1 MGKNTS
7 KMVELA
13 EYPSLMEAEVVKG
26 MLETNGI
33 EAMVT
38 EQYNPYGQAYAYSKV
53 IVMDYDLEAAKRLLE
68 SEQ

>member
-1 MGKNTS
+1 MGQKAGHTVVLS
-7 KMVELA
+7 
-13 EYPSLMEAEVVKG
+13 EYPSIMEAEMVKG

-53 IVMDYDLEAAKRLLE
+53 LVMDYDLEEAKKLLE
-68 SEQ
+68 GEE

>member
-1 MGKNTS
+1 MGQKSGHTVVLS
-7 KMVELA
+7 
-13 EYPSLMEAEVVKG
+13 EYPSIMEAEMVKG

-53 IVMDYDLEAAKRLLE
+53 LVMDYDLEEAKKLLE
-68 SEQ
+68 GEE

>member
-53 IVMDYDLEAAKRLLE
+53 IVMDYDLEAAKKLLE

>member
-1 MGKNTS
+1 MGQKSGHTVVLS
-7 KMVELA
+7 
-13 EYPSLMEAEVVKG
+13 EYPSIMEAEMVKG

-53 IVMDYDLEAAKRLLE
+53 LVMDYDLEEAKKLLE
-68 SEQ
+68 DE

>member
-1 MGKNTS
+1 MGQKSGHTVVLS
-7 KMVELA
+7 
-13 EYPSLMEAEVVKG
+13 EYPSIMEAEMVKG

-53 IVMDYDLEAAKRLLE
+53 LVMDYDLEEAKKLLE
-68 SEQ
+68 GD

>member
-53 IVMDYDLEAAKRLLE
+53 IVMDYDLEEAKKLLE
-68 SEQ
+68 GE

>member
-1 MGKNTS
+1 MGQKAGHTVVLS
-7 KMVELA
+7 
-13 EYPSLMEAEVVKG
+13 EYPSIMEAEMVKG

-53 IVMDYDLEAAKRLLE
+53 LVMDYDLEEAKKLLE
-68 SEQ
+68 GE

>member
-1 MGKNTS
+1 MGKDTS
-7 KMVELA
+7 KMVKLA

-53 IVMDYDLEAAKRLLE
+53 IVMDYDLEAAKKLLE
-68 SEQ
+68 SE

>member
-1 MGKNTS
+1 MGKDTS
-7 KMVELA
+7 KMVKLA

-53 IVMDYDLEAAKRLLE
+53 IVMDYDLEAAKKLLE

>member
-1 MGKNTS
+1 MGKDTS
-7 KMVELA
+7 KMVKLA

-53 IVMDYDLEAAKRLLE
+53 IVMDYDLEEAKKLLE
-68 SEQ
+68 GE

>member
-1 MGKNTS
+1 MGQKSGLTVVLS
-7 KMVELA
+7 
-13 EYPSLMEAEVVKG
+13 EYPSVMEAEMVKG

-53 IVMDYDLEAAKRLLE
+53 LVMDYDLEEAKKLLE
-68 SEQ
+68 GEE

>member
-1 MGKNTS
+1 MGQDTGHTVVLS
-7 KMVELA
+7 
-13 EYPSLMEAEVVKG
+13 EYPSVMEAEMVKG

-53 IVMDYDLEAAKRLLE
+53 LVMDYDLEEAKKLLE
-68 SEQ
+68 GEE

>member
-53 IVMDYDLEAAKRLLE
+53 LVMDYDLEEAKKLLE
-68 SEQ
+68 GE

>member
-33 EAMVT
+33 AAMVT
-38 EQYNPYGQAYAYSKV
+38 EQYNPIREPYDYSKV
-53 IVMDYDLEAAKRLLE
+53 LVMDYDLEEAKKLLE
-68 SEQ
+68 GE

>member
-53 IVMDYDLEAAKRLLE
+53 IVMDYDLEAAKKLLE
-68 SEQ
+68 GE

>member
-1 MGKNTS
+1 MGQKSGHTVVLS
-7 KMVELA
+7 
-13 EYPSLMEAEVVKG
+13 EYPSIMEAEMVKG

-53 IVMDYDLEAAKRLLE
+53 LVMDYDLEEAKKLLKGE
-68 SEQ
+68 

>member
-38 EQYNPYGQAYAYSKV
+38 EQYNPYGQAYDYSKV
-53 IVMDYDLEAAKRLLE
+53 LVMDYDLEEAKKLLE
-68 SEQ
+68 GE

>member
-1 MGKNTS
+1 MGQKSGHTVVLS
-7 KMVELA
+7 
-13 EYPSLMEAEVVKG
+13 EYPSIMEAEMVKG

-53 IVMDYDLEAAKRLLE
+53 LVMDYDLEEAKKLLE
-68 SEQ
+68 GE

>member
-68 SEQ
+68 SE

>member
-1 MGKNTS
+1 MGQKSGHTVVLS
-7 KMVELA
+7 
-13 EYPSLMEAEVVKG
+13 EYPSVMEAEMVKG

-53 IVMDYDLEAAKRLLE
+53 LVMDYDFEEAKKLLE
-68 SEQ
+68 GE